1 MAHTNSTTNYS
12 LPQFITTDKPAW
24 LTDINGAF
32 SDIDTGMHT
41 AQTKADSAYNDAATA
56 QGDATTAL
64 TNAAAADAKG
74 SGALA
79 SIEATFDPTT
89 IYSVGAKVIYNS
101 LLYRCTVAVVTPGP
115 WTGSSNWERVQ
126 VDNLIAS
133 VDSKVGSLGSLA
145 TTDKTSAV
153 NAINEVY
160 GKIYDYGTSGAV
172 PNICTI
178 NAFYGAHI
186 GHIFAIETEV
196 TLTSAA
202 VFNTTI
208 LSTPL
213 LPKLTNVPIQA
224 YSPDLG
230 SFVNLIIDLDGN
242 IRAIS
247 NIASGT
253 RLRIAGAIIV

>member
-12 LPQFITTDKPAW
+12 LPQFIPTDKPAW

-79 SIEATFDPTT
+79 SIESTFDPTT

-115 WTGSSNWERVQ
+115 WTGSDNWER
-126 VDNLIAS
+126 IT
-133 VDSKVGSLGSLA
+133 VDSLIA
-145 TTDKTSAV
+145 TTDSKIGHLTSLNTTDKSSLVNAVNEVNGALTAKIIERTFTETTSA
-153 NAINEVY
+153 
-160 GKIYDYGTSGAV
+160 SGNITITV
-172 PNICTI
+172 PTGYRVIGAFCDSVALRY
-178 NAFYGAHI
+178 AFYQR
-186 GHIFAIETEV
+186 FQ
-196 TLTSAA
+196 
-202 VFNTTI
+202 NTADI
-208 LSTPL
+208 
-213 LPKLTNVPIQA
+213 VH
-224 YSPDLG
+224 
-230 SFVNLIIDLDGN
+230 VVDGN
-242 IRAIS
+242 MVPLANTLAEVHVMMAKI
-247 NIASGT
+247 N
-253 RLRIAGAIIV
+253 